1 MNVREGDRWL
11 AELRARFVAIARRR
25 VPPEAVEDVVQD
37 TLRIVVEKGWS
48 GPGAPDIAG
57 RPALAW
63 CMQALRNVIG
73 NHYQRA
79 RVRAARAADPVRLE
93 AVADGGRGPLEALAA
108 RDAERVVRE
117 ALAALAR
124 ADGPCGRWLSA
135 LAEDRAPGELAR
147 EAGIEEGAFYRRLWR
162 CREKLRA
169 ALAERGW
176 TA

>member
-1 MNVREGDRWL
+1 MNIRETDQWL
-11 AELRARFVAIARRR
+11 AGLRARFVAIARRR
-25 VPPEAVEDVVQD
+25 VPAEAVEDVVQD
-37 TLRIVVEKGWS
+37 TLRIVIEKGWS
-48 GPGAPDIAG
+48 GPGAADIDG

-73 NHYQRA
+73 NHYQRT
-79 RVRAARAADPVRLE
+79 RVRAAHAADPARLE
-93 AVADGGRGPLEALAA
+93 HVADRRRGPLEALAA

-117 ALAALAR
+117 ALAGLAR
-124 ADGPCGRWLSA
+124 GDAPCGRWLSA
-135 LAEDRAPGELAR
+135 LAEERAPGELAR

>member
-1 MNVREGDRWL
+1 MTVHERERWL
-11 AELRARFVAIARRR
+11 AALRERFVAIARRR

-37 TLRIVVEKGWS
+37 TLRIVIEKGWN
-48 GPGAPDIAG
+48 GPGAADLDG

-73 NHYQRA
+73 NHYQRT
-79 RVRAARAADPVRLE
+79 RVRAARAADPARLE
-93 AVADGGRGPLEALAA
+93 HVADPRRGPLESLAA

-117 ALAALAR
+117 ALAALAGR
-124 ADGPCGRWLSA
+124 DAPCGRWLAA
-135 LAEDRAPGELAR
+135 LADDRSPGELAR
-147 EAGIEEGAFYRRLWR
+147 EAGVEEGAFYRRLWR

-169 ALAERGW
+169 ALAEKGW